1 MTPALFAA
9 VRVGTVVAQTKV
21 MELTDQI
28 ARHGAGLV
36 FANVLA
42 QQLGVPIPVEPTL
55 VIAGALAATGMV
67 SPCRVVGAAVFA
79 TLIADTVWLL
89 VGRRYEQKLKK
100 LLKFDT
106 ISKNGSDDSSP
117 RFARWGIR
125 SLILARFMPGAVQF
139 IIPMA
144 GARHVKLASLFL
156 YDLTGIFLWTSL
168 PVSAGMLFHRQLG
181 GLLHAYSRA
190 AVWFALAAM
199 AAAAGALIWRRR
211 RSKERTA

>member
-1 MTPALFAA
+1 
-9 VRVGTVVAQTKV
+9 

-55 VIAGALAATGMV
+55 VIAGALAAKGMV
-67 SPCRVVGAAVFA
+67 SPFRVVGAAVFA
-79 TLIADTVWLL
+79 TLIADAVWFLL
-89 VGRRYEQKLKK
+89 GRRYEQKLKK
-100 LLKFDT
+100 LLKVDT
-106 ISKNGSDDSSP
+106 TSKNGSDGSAP

-125 SLILARFMPGAVQF
+125 SLLLARFMPGAVQF

-144 GARHVKLASLFL
+144 GARHVKLASLFP
-156 YDLTGIFLWTSL
+156 YDLTGIVLWASL
-168 PVSAGMLFHRQLG
+168 PVSVGMLFHQQVG
-181 GLLHAYSRA
+181 EVLHAYSRG
-190 AVWFALAAM
+190 AVWLTLAAI
-199 AAAAGALIWRRR
+199 AAAAGVLIWRRR